1 MTPRTI
7 SKSIQ
12 KSLRS
17 VFDALNGTR
26 AGHRKWT
33 QAVKTELCRIGN
45 TKGLYTCARDVI
57 DSQRSHGE
65 WLWDVSWLRYRRRPP
80 RGAQALADPA
90 LDYLNEAVLI
100 VECEWWNYNNKKK
113 EDRLN
118 LGDIRDDFQKLLV
131 GRAHVRCMIW
141 DDNRREDDSTVVN
154 WLYGM
159 IREFSATGEDHFYLL
174 ARYTAGGFQF
184 WTVETGELSEVR

>member
-1 MTPRTI
+1 MKPRTI

-12 KSLRS
+12 ESLRR
-17 VFDALNGTR
+17 VFKDLNGTR
-26 AGHRKWT
+26 AGNRKWT

-45 TKGLYTCARDVI
+45 AKGLYTCARDVI
-57 DSQRSHGE
+57 ESQRSHGE

-80 RGAQALADPA
+80 GAQALADPE

-100 VECEWWNYNNKKK
+100 VECEWWTYKA

-131 GRAHVRCMIW
+131 GRAQVRCMIW
-141 DDNRREDDSTVVN
+141 DDNRREDDRSVVD
-154 WLYGM
+154 WLCGM
-159 IREFSATGEDHFYLL
+159 IRACSATGADDFYLL
-174 ARYTAGGFQF
+174 VRYTAGGFQF
-184 WTVETGELSEVR
+184 WTIENGELSFQR